1 MAKRTQEDW
10 LSGIESLLLSTD
22 EADIS
27 AAIAKLD
34 ERDAWGALCE
44 GTMID
49 CDERGDYRAT
59 LKIGK
64 TITKHVSAEARE
76 DLAWLALRRTGS
88 LDALRK
94 IDLWKPKL
102 TRLDAF
108 SALPA
113 LTELHIGAPPLLVR
127 AELHGLPALTT
138 LVIAESKTL
147 RDVALSALPALREL
161 NLQECKAVASVE
173 LSSDVGLEELSLA
186 DATKLERLSLDGATK
201 LRTLTL
207 HVAAMPPD
215 SFASITCPS
224 LQTLVVRSSKAKELV
239 LPPPSQLPSLA
250 RLELERCA
258 LASVAALASHAC
270 LKTLR
275 LWLLNK
281 LKSLAFVKAHPS
293 LTVVEVTACPALAD
307 VSALSTV
314 ASLTEVTLSEVGCGR
329 DAVRSLV
336 GVTSLYLGD
345 DVSPEGDLRS
355 LAPLRALRSLSV
367 SGPQLRALD
376 GVEALEQ
383 LEELSLNRTQLA
395 TLAPLAARPAL
406 VFFGVSS
413 DETLATLDGVE
424 SLSNL
429 RRLTVTYMPSIAS
442 IAAVESLRNVR
453 SLSLIDLP
461 KLSEAEIERVGALAS
476 VEELTLFT
484 LPALRSARWLSK
496 LSQLRT
502 LSISGCD
509 SFTDAAGIEQCRSLA
524 TLSFNGSRALKT
536 VQNLRTMTWL
546 ASLDLRYCDAL
557 DHTMSRWMETEK
569 DVRWYFDDASQQQ
582 Q

>member
-44 GTMID
+44 GTTID

-138 LVIAESKTL
+138 LVIAESKAL
-147 RDVALSALPALREL
+147 REVALSALPALREL

-201 LRTLTL
+201 LRTVTL
-207 HVAAMPPD
+207 HVAAMSPD

-239 LPPPSQLPSLA
+239 LPPPSQLPSLE

-258 LASVAALASHAC
+258 LTSVAALASHAC

-293 LTVVEVTACPALAD
+293 LSVVEVTACPALAD

-314 ASLTEVTLSEVGCGR
+314 PSLTEVTLSEVGCGR

-336 GVTSLYLGD
+336 GVTSLFLGD

-461 KLSEAEIERVGALAS
+461 KLSEAEIQRVGALAS

-509 SFTDAAGIEQCRSLA
+509 SFADASGIEQCRSLA

-569 DVRWYFDDASQQQ
+569 DVRWYFDFVSQQQ
-582 Q
+582 